1 MTFRVTVEV
10 WTIPFDPVA
19 VTFRVYVPG
28 VVRVVVDP
36 PEPPVPPVLDP
47 ELAVPPP
54 PQPEMLTAPIVRMS
68 ATSGVNLRLRGAKK
82 KKIPAK
88 EAAEPAYQ

>member
-1 MTFRVTVEV
+1 LTFRVTVEV
-10 WTIPFDPVA
+10 WTKPFDPVA

-28 VVRVVVDP
+28 VVRVVV
-36 PEPPVPPVLDP
+36 EPPVPPVFDP

-54 PQPEMLTAPIVRMS
+54 PQPEMLTAPIMRMS